1 MAQTQT
7 PAILRYDGRYIR
19 HTPSSAVYGGDV
31 VEVGDMPLIAPVDIP
46 ANEEGALDTD
56 GIYDVPNEDGLSGSE
71 GDAIYWDNNG
81 NPEVG
86 TAGTGCA
93 TTTASGNKL
102 MGFATADWVA
112 TATYIRVKQTCAK
125 RTTTIGG
132 SVTADDITG
141 SDAIM
146 NVTGKAGAAGSAG
159 GTVPIAGGA
168 GHTNGAGGAAGV
180 TGGAGAGTGAG
191 GAVNLTGGA
200 SGSGATGNGGAS
212 TVVGGAAASTN
223 GAGGAAGVTGGA
235 GAGTGA
241 GGAVNLTGGASGSG
255 ATGNGGAATVV
266 GGAAASTDGAGGAAG
281 VTGGAGSGTGAGG
294 AVNLTGGASGSGATG
309 NGGTATVAGGDASST
324 NGNGGDVEL
333 TPGAL
338 AGTGRDGR
346 VHVGGFGALVK
357 AQTIAMN
364 DAQVALTAVTLTGN
378 WLLVD
383 PESGEASENLLLP
396 PEADMADVILFIK
409 NTGGEHIAL
418 QNDAGGAIG
427 TIEDAEAAIVHCD
440 GTTWTIIQFTE
451 TT

>member
-31 VEVGDMPLIAPVDIP
+31 VEVGDMPLIAPIDIP

-168 GHTNGAGGAAGV
+168 GHTN
-180 TGGAGAGTGAG
+180 
-191 GAVNLTGGA
+191 
-200 SGSGATGNGGAS
+200 
-212 TVVGGAAASTN
+212 
-223 GAGGAAGVTGGA
+223 
-235 GAGTGA
+235 
-241 GGAVNLTGGASGSG
+241 
-255 ATGNGGAATVV
+255 
-266 GGAAASTDGAGGAAG
+266 GAGGAAG